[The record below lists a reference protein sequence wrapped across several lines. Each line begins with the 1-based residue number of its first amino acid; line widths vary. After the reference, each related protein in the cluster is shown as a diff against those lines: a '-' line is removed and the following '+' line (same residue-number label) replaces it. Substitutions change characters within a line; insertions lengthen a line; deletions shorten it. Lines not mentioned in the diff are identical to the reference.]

1 MGYQAGMSI
10 QLFYNPQSRAQI
22 TRWLL
27 EEIGV
32 PYTLV
37 PVGYEDG
44 SMRTPEFLAI
54 SPLGKIPA
62 LLDEGQPVA
71 EQIAIAIH
79 LADKYKSPN
88 DLAPAPND
96 PQRGDYLRW
105 IAFNANVESAMMQK
119 FAGFEMNP
127 RSAGWGSVQQVV
139 DVLQAR
145 LGRSGP
151 WLLGSR
157 FTAADVVLG
166 GGLNYAVTFGAFP
179 AHPEFTAYLKRL
191 TERPAYIKVNAG

>member
-1 MGYQAGMSI
+1 MSI
-10 QLFYNPQSRAQI
+10 KLFYNPQSRAQL

-32 PYTLV
+32 PYTIA
-37 PVGYEDG
+37 PVGYDDG

-62 LLDEGQPVA
+62 ILDDGQAVS

-88 DLAPAPND
+88 DLAPAVAD
-96 PQRGDYLRW
+96 PLRGEYLRW
-105 IAFNANVESAMMQK
+105 IAFNANLEAAMMQK

-127 RSAGWGSVQQVV
+127 RSAGWGSWQQVV

-145 LGRSGP
+145 IGRDGP
-151 WLLGSR
+151 WLLGER

-179 AHPEFTAYLKRL
+179 ALAEFAAYLQRL
-191 TERPAYIKVNAG
+191 TTRPAYVRAAAN

>member
-1 MGYQAGMSI
+1 MAITLY
-10 QLFYNPQSRAQI
+10 YNPQSRAQL

-32 PYTLV
+32 PYAIA

-44 SMRTPEFLAI
+44 TMRTPEFLAI

-62 LLDEGQPVA
+62 IVDDGQAVS

-79 LADKYKSPN
+79 LADKYKAPH
-88 DLAPAPND
+88 DLAPGVND

-105 IAFNANVESAMMQK
+105 IAFNANVEAAMMQK

-139 DVLQAR
+139 DVLKHRVAAA
-145 LGRSGP
+145 SP
-151 WLLGSR
+151 WLLGER

-179 AHPEFTAYLKRL
+179 DLPEFSTYLQRL
-191 TERPAYIKVNAG
+191 TARPAYRKVNAG

>member
-1 MGYQAGMSI
+1 MSI
-10 QLFYNPQSRAQI
+10 QLYYNPQSRAQI

-27 EEIGV
+27 EEIGA

-62 LLDEGQPVA
+62 LLDDGQSVS

-79 LADKYKSPN
+79 LADKYKAPN
-88 DLAPAPND
+88 DLAPAAND

-145 LGRSGP
+145 LGRAEP

-179 AHPEFTAYLKRL
+179 AHPEFTSYLKRL
-191 TERPAYIKVNAG
+191 AERPAYIKANTG

>member
-1 MGYQAGMSI
+1 MRYQGPMSI
-10 QLFYNPQSRAQI
+10 TLFYNPQSRAQL

-32 PYTLV
+32 PYSIS
-37 PVGYEDG
+37 PVGYDDG

-62 LLDEGQPVA
+62 ILDDGQAVT

-79 LADKYKSPN
+79 LADKYKTPH
-88 DLAPAPND
+88 DLAPAVTD
-96 PQRGDYLRW
+96 RQRGEYLRW
-105 IAFNANVESAMMQK
+105 IAFNANVEAAMMQK

-127 RSAGWGSVQQVV
+127 RSAGWGSIAQVV
-139 DVLQAR
+139 DVLKAR
-145 LGRSGP
+145 LGAASP
-151 WLLGSR
+151 WLLGER
-157 FTAADVVLG
+157 FTAADIVLG

-179 AHPEFTAYLKRL
+179 AHPEFTAYLQRL
-191 TERPAYIKVNAG
+191 TARPAYLKVTTG

>member
-1 MGYQAGMSI
+1 MNITLY
-10 QLFYNPQSRAQI
+10 YNPQSRAQL

-32 PYTLV
+32 PYTLA

-62 LLDEGQPVA
+62 LLDDGQSVT

-79 LADKYKSPN
+79 LADKYKAPN
-88 DLAPAPND
+88 DLAPAVDD
-96 PQRGDYLRW
+96 PQRGEYLRW
-105 IAFNANVESAMMQK
+105 IAFNANVEAAMMQK

-145 LGRSGP
+145 LGRADP
-151 WLLGSR
+151 WLLGDR

-179 AHPEFTAYLKRL
+179 AQPEFTDYLQRL
-191 TERPAYIKVNAG
+191 KARPAFTRTENG